1 MRRLLPPL
9 VLAVALA
16 GCGSS
21 SKSTTAQ
28 IPDAGAGKPQTSI
41 AKPASTSGCKQIA
54 NAPTPRK
61 PGKQK
66 KPTKPLAANKTWTLQ
81 FKTSCGNFTVTLD
94 LKRGPNASA
103 SMVALAR
110 AGFFRN
116 TIFHRIVP
124 DFVIQG
130 GDPTASG
137 TGGPGYKTV
146 DKPPKGTRYTKGV
159 VAMAKTQTEPAGTA
173 GSQFYVVTG
182 ADAGLPPDYA
192 VLGRVTQGMATV
204 DRIGKLGDQSE
215 KPTQTVVI
223 YDVTVASH

>member
-1 MRRLLPPL
+1 VRRLLL
-9 VLAVALA
+9 LVVLAVAVA

-21 SKSTTAQ
+21 GKSTTAD
-28 IPDAGAGKPQTSI
+28 IPVAGSTQAQTTAPQAAGCRQV
-41 AKPASTSGCKQIA
+41 A
-54 NAPTPRK
+54 NAPKPRA

-66 KPTKPLAANKTWTLQ
+66 KPTKPLAANKTWTLE

-94 LKRGPNASA
+94 LKRGPNAAA
-103 SMVALAR
+103 SMVALAN

-159 VAMAKTQTEPAGTA
+159 VAMAKTPTEPAGTA

-182 ADAGLPPDYA
+182 ADAGLPAQYA
-192 VLGRVTQGMATV
+192 VLGRVTKGMASV

-223 YDVTVASH
+223 YDVVPSSR

>member
-1 MRRLLPPL
+1 VRGLLL
-9 VLAVALA
+9 SLLLAVAVA

-21 SKSTTAQ
+21 GKSSTAD
-28 IPDAGAGKPQTSI
+28 IPVV
-41 AKPASTSGCKQIA
+41 ASTQTQAQTPAPQASGCKQIA
-54 NAPTPRK
+54 NAPKPRR

-66 KPTKPLAANKTWTLQ
+66 KPTKPLAASKTWTLE

-159 VAMAKTQTEPAGTA
+159 VAMAKTQTEAAGTA

-182 ADAGLPPDYA
+182 ADAGLPAEYA
-192 VLGRVTQGMATV
+192 VLGRVTNGMAAV

-215 KPTQTVVI
+215 KPTQSVVI
-223 YDVTVASH
+223 YDVTASSK

>member
-1 MRRLLPPL
+1 VRRLVPTAAA
-9 VLAVALA
+9 AVVVAIA

-21 SKSTTAQ
+21 KSSSTAD
-28 IPDAGAGKPQTSI
+28 IPADAGKPQTSVAVPAT
-41 AKPASTSGCKQIA
+41 AKGCRQVT
-54 NAPTPRK
+54 NTPRT

-66 KPTKPLAANKTWTLQ
+66 KPTQPLDTSKTWTLT
-81 FKTSCGNFTVTLD
+81 FKTSCGDFTVTLD
-94 LKRGPNASA
+94 LKRGPNAAA
-103 SMVALAR
+103 SMVALAK

-116 TIFHRIVP
+116 TTFHRIVP

-137 TGGPGYKTV
+137 TGGPGYSTV
-146 DKPPKGTRYTKGV
+146 DKPPKDTQYTKGV
-159 VAMAKTQTEPAGTA
+159 VAMAKAPNEPAGTA

-192 VLGRVTQGMATV
+192 VLGTVTKGMAAV
-204 DRIGKLGDQSE
+204 DKIGALGDPSE

-223 YDVTVASH
+223 YDVVAAGK